1 MATTSS
7 FDKKEGVNLSL
18 NLCYDLQNCKQG
30 AGMEKLMKPAE
41 YAKELGISRQAV
53 YAKIKRGILTAKS
66 VEGKLYIV
74 VDNTTQND
82 TSKPT
87 QELKQKPATS
97 KTTSAS
103 TQSLQRDQK
112 DYKALLQAKDET
124 ISVLKGT
131 VKDLKKSN
139 KQISTTLKG
148 EIDLL
153 KEAFHEMRTLYV
165 HRLEQKKSQEAI
177 EVITEEDS
185 VEVAEERWIGL
196 KKFFKQHKITKE
208 KQQEKVTNRLKKA
221 YKSGDERL
229 MKEDGKLKLNANKTY
244 EDILK

>member
-1 MATTSS
+1 
-7 FDKKEGVNLSL
+7 
-18 NLCYDLQNCKQG
+18 
-30 AGMEKLMKPAE
+30 MEKLMKPAE

-74 VDNTTQND
+74 VDNTTENETPKLVQEVK
-82 TSKPT
+82 KPT
-87 QELKQKPATS
+87 TI
-97 KTTSAS
+97 KTAS
-103 TQSLQRDQK
+103 TPTQNLEK
-112 DYKALLQAKDET
+112 DYKALLEAKDET

-139 KQISTTLKG
+139 KQISTTLRS

-177 EVITEEDS
+177 EVVTEEDS
-185 VEVAEERWIGL
+185 VEVEEEHWIGI
-196 KKFFKQHKITKE
+196 KKFFKQLGVTKE
-208 KQQEKVTNRLKKA
+208 KHQEKVLKSLKKA
-221 YKSGDERL
+221 YKKGDARV
-229 MKEDGKLKLNANKTY
+229 MKEDGKLKLNANKKY
-244 EDILK
+244 KDLLA